1 MEVLDVFKEI
11 NSQVNQLTKRQVQA
25 FPESLKPKTQRDLV
39 AEVGVDKAIESLNKT
54 LEQKL
59 GALEFVVQNLEQGQG
74 NVYGSEKMSL
84 TQSFQATINT
94 GDLIPLWNG
103 IVRSY
108 KEIGLSRDSQNII
121 KVKIQD
127 LLPNLDAMN
136 YGLKEAIEYIFQQP
150 FVTDQPRRGRKSGRE
165 KEAEEKKEPL
175 NPRLLTENLLVIL
188 DYLRTLSLYQII
200 KQQVESGN
208 LELISVDMMNSAYE
222 NIFNTL
228 SSDRVKL
235 LRQVAPRGVFGK
247 SSIRNIPIGMAD
259 YRERL
264 KALEEELGVEFPR
277 EYYDIVG
284 SLPQD
289 KVSQFLNDIRRDLH
303 PQGNTRLE
311 RIQSYLRNITTVTQ
325 KIRDI
330 QIRIE
335 QARQSAIQLDHEI
348 ETLQTD
354 PLDEVKD
361 EPLLD
366 EIEMKDEPVY
376 PDVNEFKHQEDSSE
390 FADAVRQYE
399 RDYIAWKNAYLEND
413 RIRQHNIFAREMN
426 KMKENEPERRRE
438 IITQKQ
444 MELDDIEN
452 TIVELNK
459 SGKQQEKKLR
469 RYEQELEI
477 SKKNKVEQEDIDE
490 LDALKDILVGSVKE
504 QPLNVENLDP
514 FLPRAGRGKTKGNKV
529 ETRGMASMRKNYGY
543 SDNEKSDSEK
553 SDSESESDEEDPLHF
568 DDRRNDNYYMKPA
581 R

>member
-74 NVYGSEKMSL
+74 NVFGSEKMSL

-150 FVTDQPRRGRKSGRE
+150 FVSDQPRRGRRSGRE
-165 KEAEEKKEPL
+165 KEAEEKGEPL

-264 KALEEELGVEFPR
+264 QALEEELGVKFPR

-289 KVSQFLNDIRRDLH
+289 KVSQFLNDIRGNLH
-303 PQGNTRLE
+303 PQGNTRLA

-330 QIRIE
+330 KIRIE

-376 PDVNEFKHQEDSSE
+376 PDANEYKHEDSSE
-390 FADAVRQYE
+390 EFKNALLQYD
-399 RDYIAWKNAYLEND
+399 RDYKVWHDSFLEND
-413 RIRQHNIFAREMN
+413 RIRQHNNFAREWNEM
-426 KMKENEPERRRE
+426 MKEYEPARRME
-438 IITQKQ
+438 IITQKER
-444 MELDDIEN
+444 ELNSIKS
-452 TIVELNK
+452 TIDALNK

-477 SKKNKVEQEDIDE
+477 SKKNKVEQEDIDD

-504 QPLNVENLDP
+504 QPLNVENLNLIRP
-514 FLPRAGRGKTKGNKV
+514 AGRGKTKGNKV